1 VTYKKT
7 TIKDVACAAGVS
19 TQTISRVL
27 NHRPDVATKTRKRVL
42 RVMARLHYSPSSLAR
57 QMRWQATEISTQ
69 TDSTL
74 DDAAFSS
81 VDEMIYKHI
90 KIAMKK
96 GYLDSEKAKWFLDGV
111 EKGYFTD
118 KYFSNDLAAERTI
131 LILCSAFTEIT
142 FCEDKIPG

>member
-1 VTYKKT
+1 MTYKKT

-57 QMRWQATEISTQ
+57 QMRWQAAEISTQ
-69 TDSTL
+69 TDSNL
-74 DDAAFSS
+74 DDVAFSS

-118 KYFSNDLAAERTI
+118 KYLSNDLAAENTI

-142 FCEDKIPG
+142 FCEDKISG